1 MTKSFEELVNAPVP
15 VLVDFWGTWCAPC
28 RAMHPV
34 LDELEAEMGERVRIV
49 RIDVDEHLDLA
60 VSMKVMGVPMFVVF
74 KNGQELWRDAGVLSK
89 ETLRKAIEAAEQTT

>member
-34 LDELEAEMGERVRIV
+34 LDQLEAEMGERVRIV

-60 VSMKVMGVPMFVVF
+60 VRMKVMGVPMFVVF

-89 ETLRKAIEAAEQTT
+89 ETLRKAIEAAEQAA

>member
-28 RAMHPV
+28 RAMHPM

-49 RIDVDEHLDLA
+49 RIDVDENIDLA
-60 VSMKVMGVPMFVVF
+60 VHMKVMGVPMFVVF

-89 ETLRKAIEAAEQTT
+89 ETLRKAIEAAEQTA

>member
-1 MTKSFEELVNAPVP
+1 MTKSFEELVNVPVP

-28 RAMHPV
+28 RAMHPI
-34 LDELEAEMGERVRIV
+34 LDELETEMGERVRIV

-60 VSMKVMGVPMFVVF
+60 VRMKVMGVPMFVIF